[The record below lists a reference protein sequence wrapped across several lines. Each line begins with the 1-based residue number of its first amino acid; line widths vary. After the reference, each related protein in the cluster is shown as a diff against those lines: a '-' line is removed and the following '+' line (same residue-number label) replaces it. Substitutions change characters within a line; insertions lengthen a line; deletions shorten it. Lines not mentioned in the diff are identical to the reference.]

1 MVRKILLFFVAIVFA
16 VSAVS
21 KLISVEYFQQ
31 FLYSFGILSVIQ
43 SIMVAR
49 LIIGMEVVIALLLLS
64 QIYQRRVIDFTLL
77 LLLVFSGFILY
88 LEVFTKTDECFCFGT
103 LIQFSNKF
111 SLVKNLV
118 LMVLLFVLRKSI
130 TADFQWGR
138 LKRLYL
144 LVGIVVVGVVSGF
157 VVNFPVVLIGQTQNA
172 DYCKPCLTKLTTSK
186 KLTETKTV
194 LCFLSTRCK
203 YCKLAAQRIDVMA
216 KKSSCYDG
224 FTFVLWD
231 DDHNAKKFYSDL
243 KIHSFKSTEMN
254 VLEFLDLTK
263 GVMPLIV
270 LYDNGKVVRSYRY
283 ADMDEEAILDFLGR
297 K

>member
-144 LVGIVVVGVVSGF
+144 LIGIVVVVD
-157 VVNFPVVLIGQTQNA
+157 A
-172 DYCKPCLTKLTTSK
+172 PC
-186 KLTETKTV
+186 V
-194 LCFLSTRCK
+194 
-203 YCKLAAQRIDVMA
+203 QV
-216 KKSSCYDG
+216 
-224 FTFVLWD
+224 
-231 DDHNAKKFYSDL
+231 
-243 KIHSFKSTEMN
+243 
-254 VLEFLDLTK
+254 
-263 GVMPLIV
+263 
-270 LYDNGKVVRSYRY
+270 
-283 ADMDEEAILDFLGR
+283 
-297 K
+297 